1 MELEFDPVKDQINRE
16 KHGLPRAV
24 GARVL
29 EAPIVVEQDRLRDY
43 GEVRLNAFGL
53 VNDRLL
59 VCTYTMRGEVFRIV
73 SVRKASRQ
81 EQRRCLT

>member
-16 KHGLPRAV
+16 KHGLPLAL